1 MGQIPPEQ
9 PSSCSGLSSSP
20 HWQGPFLP
28 YQVLVH
34 MLVLHPPGQ
43 VVQGFIELVLA
54 QKDLRELSLEGWLG
68 VQSTVPITASM
79 LSCISHTHLKGL

>member
-1 MGQIPPEQ
+1 MGQIPSEQ
-9 PSSCSGLSSSP
+9 PSSCSGLSHSP
-20 HWQGPFLP
+20 YWQGPFLP

-54 QKDLRELSLEGWLG
+54 QKDLRELGLKRWLG
-68 VQSTVPITASM
+68 IQSTVPITAST
-79 LSCISHTHLKGL
+79 LS